1 MKFSDLFLTVLFLL
15 SPFMAISIGVAD
27 IDTVDVINAMTSL
40 LSNDVQKDAI
50 THTIILELRAPRV
63 LLAMMAGAGLAMA
76 GFVLQIITRNSLADP
91 YLFGIS
97 SGATLGAVLVI
108 SVSATLGFNFPVI
121 QSLGIPLAAFLGSVV
136 AVFLVLSLAGTGIQV
151 ERLVLAGVATSF
163 MLSAFSSLVLY
174 ASDPQAAASVLFWTL
189 GSFAHAQWSDVGIVF
204 LSIIFTA
211 VVCMLLWRPLNTLL
225 AGDVQALTLGVN
237 AKKLRTVMLLITS
250 FLTAMLVAHTGG
262 IGFVGLMI
270 PHIVRRIFLGSVLT
284 QLIYNLL
291 LGAVFMLWVDVVA
304 RSLLDGH
311 ELPIG
316 IITAAIGSIFF
327 LFVLRRPAANQY

>member
-1 MKFSDLFLTVLFLL
+1 MNFSGVLLIALFFL
-15 SPFMAISIGVAD
+15 SPLLAISIGVAD
-27 IDTVDVINAMTSL
+27 IHMMDVINALVSE
-40 LSNDVQKDAI
+40 LSSDVEAENI
-50 THTIILELRAPRV
+50 TQTIVLDLRAPRV
-63 LLAMMAGAGLAMA
+63 LLAMITGAGLAMA
-76 GFVLQIITRNSLADP
+76 GFVLQIITRNPLADP

-108 SVSATLGFNFPVI
+108 SVSATLGLSFPVI
-121 QSLGIPLAAFLGSVV
+121 QSLGIPLAAFFGSIL
-136 AVFLVLSLAGTGIQV
+136 AVFLVLSLAGTGIQI

-189 GSFAHAQWSDVGIVF
+189 GSFAHGQWADVGIVF
-204 LSIIFTA
+204 LSILITA
-211 VVCMLLWRPLNTLL
+211 GICLLLWRPLNTLL
-225 AGDVQALTLGVN
+225 AGDVHALTLGVD
-237 AKKLRTVMLLITS
+237 AKKLRIAMLLVTS

-270 PHIVRRIFLGSVLT
+270 PHIVRRIFHHGIFT

-291 LGAVFMLWVDVVA
+291 LGAVFMLWVDVIA

-327 LFVLRRPAANQY
+327 LLVLRRPASA

>member
-1 MKFSDLFLTVLFLL
+1 MRVSSLLLVLLFFL
-15 SPFMAISIGVAD
+15 SPLLAISIGVAD
-27 IDTVDVINAMTSL
+27 IEMGDVINALVSI
-40 LSNDVQKDAI
+40 LSNDTQTDNLA
-50 THTIILELRAPRV
+50 HTIVLELRTPRV
-63 LLAMMAGAGLAMA
+63 LLAMMTGAGLAMA
-76 GFVLQIITRNSLADP
+76 GFVLQIITRNPLADP

-108 SVSATLGFNFPVI
+108 SVSATLGLSFPAI
-121 QSLGIPLAAFLGSVV
+121 QSLGIPLAAFLGSVL

-189 GSFAHAQWSDVGIVF
+189 GSFAHGQWADVGVVL
-204 LSIIFTA
+204 LSIIITA
-211 VVCMLLWRPLNTLL
+211 CTCLLLWRPLNTLL
-225 AGDVQALTLGVN
+225 AGDTHALTLGVD
-237 AKKLRTVMLLITS
+237 AKKLRIIMLMLTS

-270 PHIVRRIFLGSVLT
+270 PHIVRRIFHRGILT

-291 LGAVFMLWVDVVA
+291 LGAVFMLWVDVLA

-327 LFVLRRPAANQY
+327 LLVLRRPASA

>member
-1 MKFSDLFLTVLFLL
+1 MKFSGVLLIALFFL
-15 SPFMAISIGVAD
+15 SPLLAISIGVAD
-27 IDTVDVINAMTSL
+27 IHMMDVINALVSE
-40 LSNDVQKDAI
+40 LSSDVEAENI
-50 THTIILELRAPRV
+50 TQTIVLDLRAPRL
-63 LLAMMAGAGLAMA
+63 LLAMITGAGLAMA
-76 GFVLQIITRNSLADP
+76 GFVLQIITRNPLADP

-108 SVSATLGFNFPVI
+108 SVSATLGLSFPAI
-121 QSLGIPLAAFLGSVV
+121 QSLGIPLAAFLGSIL
-136 AVFLVLSLAGTGIQV
+136 AVFLVLSLAGTGIQI

-189 GSFAHAQWSDVGIVF
+189 GSFAHGQWSDVGIVF
-204 LSIIFTA
+204 LSILITA
-211 VVCMLLWRPLNTLL
+211 GICLLLWRPLNTLL
-225 AGDVQALTLGVN
+225 AGDIHALTLGVD
-237 AKKLRTVMLLITS
+237 AKKLRIAMLLVTS

-270 PHIVRRIFLGSVLT
+270 PHIVRRIFHYGIFT

-291 LGAVFMLWVDVVA
+291 LGAVFMLWVDVIA

-327 LFVLRRPAANQY
+327 LLVLRRPASA